1 MKAPFFSDARNAPAT
16 SRLLRVADAA
26 ACAHLHK
33 TSFAHPWSV
42 AEFEALMND
51 PACVANG
58 IEIKSA
64 LAGFILSRRA
74 ADEAEVLTVVVA
86 AGFRRHGHGQRL
98 LAAHLARLAA
108 LRVRKLFL
116 EVDEA
121 NAAALALYRRFGFS
135 VEGRRK
141 SYYAKAEGKAGDA
154 LIMRRVL
161 A

>member
-1 MKAPFFSDARNAPAT
+1 MKAPFFFGWRNAPAA

-26 ACAHLHK
+26 SCAHLHQM
-33 TSFAHPWSV
+33 SFAHPWSV

-51 PACVANG
+51 PACVADG
-58 IEIKSA
+58 IEIKSS
-64 LAGFILSRRA
+64 LAAFILSRRA
-74 ADEAEVLTVVVA
+74 ADEAEVLTIVVA
-86 AGFRRHGHGQRL
+86 PGSRRHGHGQRL

-108 LRVRKLFL
+108 LRVKNLFL

-121 NAAALALYRRFGFS
+121 NAPALALYRRFGFS

-141 SYYAKAEGKAGDA
+141 SYYANAEGKTGDA
-154 LIMRRVL
+154 LIMRRAL

>member
-1 MKAPFFSDARNAPAT
+1 MKPPFLFGWRDAAGV
-16 SRLLRVADAA
+16 SRRLRVADAA
-26 ACAHLHK
+26 SCARLHR

-42 AEFEALMND
+42 AEFEALLND
-51 PACVANG
+51 PACVGEG
-58 IEIKSA
+58 IDVKTS
-64 LAGFILSRRA
+64 LVGFILSRRA
-74 ADEAEVLTVVVA
+74 ADEAEILTIVVA
-86 AGFRRHGHGQRL
+86 PGSRRHGHGQKL

-108 LRVRKLFL
+108 LRVKNLFL

-154 LIMRRVL
+154 LIMRRALV
-161 A
+161 

>member
-1 MKAPFFSDARNAPAT
+1 MKAPFFSSSRHAPAT

-26 ACAHLHK
+26 ACAHLHR
-33 TSFAHPWSV
+33 TSFAHPWSA

-51 PACVANG
+51 PACVADG
-58 IEIKSA
+58 IEIKSS

-74 ADEAEVLTVVVA
+74 ADEAEVLTIVVA
-86 AGFRRHGHGQRL
+86 PDSRRHGHGQRL

-108 LRVRKLFL
+108 LRVKNLFL

-121 NAAALALYRRFGFS
+121 NAGALALYRRFGFA

-154 LIMRRVL
+154 LIMRRAL